1 MNTATRMRTHLVGE
15 VTAGNTVVLC
25 GWAETVRDHGGLLF
39 LHLRDHSGR
48 LQVVVDPQRVTGNVW
63 RAAEDIRSEFCIR
76 VSGEVRLRPEGK
88 DRTALDSKGI
98 ELIASDLSILSPAD
112 NPPFQP
118 TENDHASASEEQ
130 RLRHRYLDLRSDSMQ
145 AALRLRSQ
153 LVFGFRRYLAAQG
166 FVEVETPILAR
177 PTPEGARD
185 YLVPSR
191 LHPGQFYALPQSP
204 QLFKQLLMIGGFDRY
219 YQVARCFRDE
229 DQRANR
235 QPEFTQL
242 DLEMA
247 FVEEQDV
254 QEVIESVLL
263 HSLRDIGFELSLPLP
278 RITYSDAIERF
289 GSDAPDLSF
298 GLELIDLSDIFS
310 STEFKVFRQCL
321 DDGGAVKAIVVP
333 ADCCPATRT
342 DIEDARA
349 FIKSLNAKE
358 PAWGR
363 ARGGSFESTIAKF
376 WSEVETQASYARLH
390 CAEGDLVFFMAAEN
404 RMIVN
409 RILGQLRLFIGDR
422 FGLRAAPN
430 RLFFTWV
437 THFPLLEVDP
447 STRRL
452 TAVHHPFTLPSDEEA
467 LFSNNEKTLLG
478 LQGRAY
484 DLVLN
489 GQEIGGGSLRVH
501 RSDIQMRLFNVI
513 GISPAAA
520 EERFDFLLR
529 ALRFGAPPHG
539 GIALGVDRLVSI
551 LTGRSSIRDV
561 IAFPKNQAAF
571 CPLTAAPG
579 LVDLAQLDELHLT
592 VRQDARDSGRTT
604 S

>member
-15 VTAGNTVVLC
+15 VTVGNTVVLC

-48 LQVVVDPQRVTGNVW
+48 LQVVVDPQRVKENVW

-76 VSGEVRLRPEGK
+76 VSGEVRPRPEGK

-98 ELIASDLSILSPAD
+98 ELIASGLSILSPAD
-112 NPPFQP
+112 NLPFQP

-177 PTPEGARD
+177 STPEGARD

-204 QLFKQLLMIGGFDRY
+204 QLFKQLLMIGGVDRY

-242 DLEMA
+242 DVEMA

-263 HSLRDIGFELSLPLP
+263 HSLRDIGFEISLPLP

-333 ADCCPATRT
+333 ADRCSTTRT
-342 DIEDARA
+342 DIEDVRA
-349 FIKSLNAKE
+349 FIKSLGAKE

-363 ARGGSFESTIAKF
+363 VRGGSFESTVAKF
-376 WSEVETQASYARLH
+376 WSEAEIRGTSNRLEAR
-390 CAEGDLVFFMAAEN
+390 EGDLVFFMAGSDRAV
-404 RMIVN
+404 VN
-409 RILGQLRLFIGDR
+409 RILGQLRLFIGNR
-422 FGLRAAPN
+422 FTLRATYD
-430 RLFFTWV
+430 RLSFVWV
-437 THFPLLEVDP
+437 THFPLFERDET
-447 STRRL
+447 TRKL
-452 TAVHHPFTLPSDEEA
+452 TAVHHPFTRPSNEEA
-467 LFSNNEKTLLG
+467 LFTGDEELLLG
-478 LQGRAY
+478 LKARAY

-489 GQEIGGGSLRVH
+489 GQEIGGGSLRIYQ
-501 RSDIQMRLFNVI
+501 SDMQLRLFEII
-513 GISPAAA
+513 GISLA
-520 EERFDFLLR
+520 EATERFDFLLR

-539 GIALGVDRLVSI
+539 GIALGVDRLISI

-561 IAFPKNQAAF
+561 IAFPKNQSAY
-571 CPLTAAPG
+571 CPLTGAPSMVEPG
-579 LVDLAQLDELHLT
+579 QLRDVHMT
-592 VRQDARDSGRTT
+592 VRQGTGGSTK

>member
-15 VTAGNTVVLC
+15 VTAGNTAVLC
-25 GWAETVRDHGGLLF
+25 GWAETIRDHGGLLF

-63 RAAEDIRSEFCIR
+63 RAAEDIRPEFCIR
-76 VSGEVRLRPEGK
+76 VSGEVRPRPEGK

-112 NPPFQP
+112 NLPFQP
-118 TENDHASASEEQ
+118 TENDQASVSEEQ

-204 QLFKQLLMIGGFDRY
+204 QLFKQLLMIGGVDRY

-263 HSLRDIGFELSLPLP
+263 HSLRDIGFEISLPLP

-333 ADCCPATRT
+333 ADRCSATRT

-349 FIKSLNAKE
+349 FIKSLGAKE

-363 ARGGSFESTIAKF
+363 VRGGTFESTVAKF
-376 WSEVETQASYARLH
+376 WSEAEIRGTSDRLEAR
-390 CAEGDLVFFMAAEN
+390 EGDLVFFMGGSDRAV
-404 RMIVN
+404 VN
-409 RILGQLRLFIGDR
+409 RVLGQLRLFIGNR
-422 FGLRAAPN
+422 FTLRAAYD
-430 RLFFTWV
+430 RLSFVWV
-437 THFPLLEVDP
+437 THFPLFERDET
-447 STRRL
+447 TRKL
-452 TAVHHPFTLPSDEEA
+452 TAVHHPFTRPSNEEA
-467 LFSNNEKTLLG
+467 LFTDDEELLLG
-478 LQGRAY
+478 LKARAY

-489 GQEIGGGSLRVH
+489 GQEIGGGSLRIYQ
-501 RSDIQMRLFNVI
+501 SDVQLRLFEII
-513 GISPAAA
+513 GISPAEAT
-520 EERFDFLLR
+520 ERFDFLLR

-539 GIALGVDRLVSI
+539 GIALGVDRLISI

-561 IAFPKNQAAF
+561 IAFPKNQSAY
-571 CPLTAAPG
+571 CPLTGAPSMVEPG
-579 LVDLAQLDELHLT
+579 QLRDVHMT
-592 VRQDARDSGRTT
+592 VRQGTGGSTK

>member
-15 VTAGNTVVLC
+15 VTVGNTVVLC

-48 LQVVVDPQRVTGNVW
+48 LQVIVDPQRVTENVW

-76 VSGEVRLRPEGK
+76 VSGEVRPRPEGK

-118 TENDHASASEEQ
+118 TENDHTSASEEQ

-204 QLFKQLLMIGGFDRY
+204 QLFKQLLMIGGVDRY

-263 HSLRDIGFELSLPLP
+263 HSLRDIGFEISLPLP

-333 ADCCPATRT
+333 ADRCSATRT

-349 FIKSLNAKE
+349 FIKSLGAKE

-363 ARGGSFESTIAKF
+363 VRGGSFESTVAKF
-376 WSEVETQASYARLH
+376 WSEAEIRGTSDRLEARD
-390 CAEGDLVFFMAAEN
+390 GDLVFFMAGSDRAV
-404 RMIVN
+404 VN
-409 RILGQLRLFIGDR
+409 RILGQLRLFIGNR
-422 FGLRAAPN
+422 FTLRATYD
-430 RLFFTWV
+430 RLSFAWV
-437 THFPLLEVDP
+437 THFPLFERDET
-447 STRRL
+447 TRKL
-452 TAVHHPFTLPSDEEA
+452 TSVHHPFTRPSNEEA
-467 LFSNNEKTLLG
+467 LFTSDEELLLG
-478 LQGRAY
+478 LKARAY

-489 GQEIGGGSLRVH
+489 GQEIGGGSLRIYQ
-501 RSDIQMRLFNVI
+501 SDVQLRLFEII
-513 GISPAAA
+513 GISPAEAT
-520 EERFDFLLR
+520 ERFDFLLR

-539 GIALGVDRLVSI
+539 GIALGVDRLISI

-561 IAFPKNQAAF
+561 IAFPKNQSAY
-571 CPLTAAPG
+571 CPLTGAPSMVEPG
-579 LVDLAQLDELHLT
+579 QLRDVHMT
-592 VRQDARDSGRTT
+592 VRQGTGGSTK

>member
-1 MNTATRMRTHLVGE
+1 MKTATLMRTHLIGE
-15 VTAGNTVVLC
+15 VTAGTTVALC

-48 LQVVVDPQRVTGNVW
+48 LQVVIDPQRVTGNVW

-76 VSGEVRLRPEGK
+76 VSGEVRPRPEGK

-112 NPPFQP
+112 DPPFQP
-118 TENDHASASEEQ
+118 TENDHASVSEEQ

-145 AALRLRSQ
+145 AALRLRSR

-204 QLFKQLLMIGGFDRY
+204 QLFKQLLMIGGVDRY

-263 HSLRDIGFELSLPLP
+263 HSLRDIGFEIRLPLP
-278 RITYSDAIERF
+278 RITYNDAIERF
-289 GSDAPDLSF
+289 GSDAPDMSF

-310 STEFKVFRQCL
+310 STEFKVFRECL
-321 DDGGAVKAIVVP
+321 DDRGAVKAIVVP
-333 ADCCPATRT
+333 VNRCPATRT

-349 FIKSLNAKE
+349 FIKSLGAKE

-363 ARGGSFESTIAKF
+363 VRGGTFESTIAKF
-376 WSEVETQASYARLH
+376 WSEGEIRAIFNRIEAKD
-390 CAEGDLVFFMAAEN
+390 GDLVFFMAGSDRA
-404 RMIVN
+404 IVN
-409 RILGQLRLFIGDR
+409 RILGQLRLFFGDR
-422 FGLRAAPN
+422 FTLRATN
-430 RLFFTWV
+430 RLSFAWV
-437 THFPLLEVDP
+437 THFPLFERDHT
-447 STRRL
+447 TRKL
-452 TAVHHPFTLPSDEEA
+452 TAVHHPFTRPSNEEA
-467 LFSNNEKTLLG
+467 LFTADEELLLG
-478 LQGRAY
+478 LKARAY

-489 GQEIGGGSLRVH
+489 GQEIGGGSLRIYQ
-501 RSDIQMRLFNVI
+501 SDVQLRLFEII
-513 GISPAAA
+513 GISPAEAT
-520 EERFDFLLR
+520 ERFDFLLR

-539 GIALGVDRLVSI
+539 GIALGVDRLISI

-561 IAFPKNQAAF
+561 IAFPKNQSAY
-571 CPLTAAPG
+571 CPLTGAPSMVEPG
-579 LVDLAQLDELHLT
+579 QLRDVHLT
-592 VRQDARDSGRTT
+592 VRPGTGGSTK